1 MELEQET
8 VELLPSG
15 DGEDMSGIPIVD
27 SIVPSADFSLPD
39 ASDVT
44 EVAAIPMNISIVES
58 PSFVEEV
65 STKAFRY
72 PNSGGNFYTGIDI
85 TSEVGG
91 A

>member
-15 DGEDMSGIPIVD
+15 DGADMSEIPIVD
-27 SIVPSADFSLPD
+27 SVVPSADYSLPD
-39 ASDVT
+39 GT
-44 EVAAIPMNISIVES
+44 PIPVNISIVEGLS
-58 PSFVEEV
+58 LAEET